1 MSYQHRSGKNGQK
14 PLKPESKKGDK
25 SNKKK

>member
-1 MSYQHRSGKNGQK
+1 MSSQHRSGKNGQK

-25 SNKKK
+25 RNKKK